1 MWILDQELV
10 LVLVAM
16 AWVQVLAL
24 ELARG
29 AMALKNGQ
37 SGSLRLFS
45 GSCNQT
51 SSSNDRH

>member
-16 AWVQVLAL
+16 AWVQVVAL
-24 ELARG
+24 ELVLG

-37 SGSLRLFS
+37 SGSL
-45 GSCNQT
+45 
-51 SSSNDRH
+51 

>member
-16 AWVQVLAL
+16 AWVQVAL
-24 ELARG
+24 ELVLG

-37 SGSLRLFS
+37 SGSP
-45 GSCNQT
+45 
-51 SSSNDRH
+51 